1 VLVFLLCGLWHGA
14 SWTFVVWGL
23 YHGLFLMLERAGLA
37 ARVGVLPKPLRH
49 AYALLVVTVG
59 WAFFRADTL
68 GSAVAMLAAMGGAGG
83 ASPAVYAPAWFWTT
97 DVLLAIAAGA
107 VGSTPVIQALAQRLA
122 SPAESS
128 RALTLRWHG
137 SIAALLALT
146 TLLAV
151 SVMLS
156 AARSYN
162 PFIYFRF

>member
-1 VLVFLLCGLWHGA
+1 
-14 SWTFVVWGL
+14 
-23 YHGLFLMLERAGLA
+23 
-37 ARVGVLPKPLRH
+37 
-49 AYALLVVTVG
+49 
-59 WAFFRADTL
+59 
-68 GSAVAMLAAMGGAGG
+68 MLAAMGGAAG

-146 TLLAV
+146 TLLAA
-151 SVMLS
+151 SLMLS